1 MLSSICFLLYQE
13 YFFGDDRMTDTSDN
27 RSFDI
32 KYLES
37 ERIVL
42 LPLSQHIVMDD
53 GIDTWYA
60 IVDKENSVPIG
71 MVGIVHQHPEW
82 RNTGLWI
89 TIPDG
94 HNRGEGYGLE
104 ALELVEEYIFDS
116 LAYQRIA
123 VRIADCNQAAV
134 AFFKKAGYKLEGVQE
149 LGYFHDD
156 QYYDVIL
163 LRLLRKEYQ
172 NRQTV
177 KTP

>member
-1 MLSSICFLLYQE
+1 
-13 YFFGDDRMTDTSDN
+13 MTDTNNN
-27 RSFDI
+27 RSYDI
-32 KYLES
+32 KYLEA

-42 LPLSQHIVMDD
+42 LPISEHTVTDD

-60 IVDKENSVPIG
+60 IVDKESRAPIG
-71 MVGIVHQHPEW
+71 MVGMVHRHPEW

-89 TIPDG
+89 VIPDEQ
-94 HNRGEGYGLE
+94 NRREGYGLE
-104 ALELVEEYIFDS
+104 ALERIEKYIFDS

-163 LRLLRKEYQ
+163 LRLLRKEYL
-172 NRQTV
+172 NRQV
-177 KTP
+177 IKIQ